1 MGQTN
6 QFSHQQGQSQ
16 KHVPAKPSEQER
28 SIAPRWQALIGIIV
42 LGIINIV
49 LPPNLTLGPAWLLPV
64 IEAILLLP
72 LILEWIINR
81 PLSHRVR
88 RLLTFLLLGVVTLG
102 MVSAVIFLLL
112 TLSGSSGS
120 TKAVSLLRDAA
131 LIWASNILVF
141 SLWYWEVDGG
151 GPTKRHEAGHQ
162 AADFLFPQQVDGN
175 TSGWAPHF
183 FDYVF
188 LAFTA
193 ATALSP
199 TDTFPLSR
207 PAKALMMVQAII
219 SLVVIVLLAARAVN
233 IL

>member
-1 MGQTN
+1 M
-6 QFSHQQGQSQ
+6 
-16 KHVPAKPSEQER
+16 P
-28 SIAPRWQALIGIIV
+28 IAPLWQALIGIIV

-49 LPPNLTLGPAWLLPV
+49 LPANLTLGPVWLLPA
-64 IEAILLLP
+64 IEAALLIP
-72 LILEWIINR
+72 LVLEWIIDR
-81 PLSHRVR
+81 PLSHRAR
-88 RLLTFLLLGVVTLG
+88 RSLMFLLLGVVTLG
-102 MVSAVIFLLL
+102 MVSAVIFLIL

-120 TKAVSLLRDAA
+120 TKAVQLLHDAA
-131 LIWASNILVF
+131 LIWVSNILVF

-151 GPTKRHEAGHQ
+151 GPLKRRETGHQ
-162 AADFLFPQQVDGN
+162 AADFMFPQQTAGN
-175 TSGWAPHF
+175 TSGWVPHF

-207 PAKALMMVQAII
+207 SAKALMMVQAII

>member
-6 QFSHQQGQSQ
+6 QFSQQQNQPQ
-16 KHVPAKPSEQER
+16 KNASLEQAEQEIP
-28 SIAPRWQALIGIIV
+28 IAPRWQALIGIVV
-42 LGIINIV
+42 LAIINIV
-49 LPPNLTLGPAWLLPV
+49 LPANLTLGPTWLLPL
-64 IEAILLLP
+64 IEAILLIP
-72 LILEWIINR
+72 LFLEWIVNR
-81 PLSHRVR
+81 PLSHRIR
-88 RLLTFLLLGVVTLG
+88 RSLALLLLGVVTVG

-112 TLSGSSGS
+112 TLSNSSSS
-120 TKAVSLLRDAA
+120 TKALLLLRDAA
-131 LIWASNILVF
+131 LIWISNILVF
-141 SLWYWEVDGG
+141 SLWYWEIDGG
-151 GPTKRHEAGHQ
+151 GPTKRHETGHQ
-162 AADFLFPQQVDGN
+162 ATDFMFPQQADGN
-175 TSGWAPHF
+175 TSGWVPHF

-219 SLVVIVLLAARAVN
+219 SLVVVVLLAARAVN

>member
-1 MGQTN
+1 MAQTN
-6 QFSHQQGQSQ
+6 QSSQQQSQ
-16 KHVPAKPSEQER
+16 PQKQASADQPEQDAP
-28 SIAPRWQALIGIIV
+28 IAPRWQALIGIIV
-42 LGIINIV
+42 LAIINIV
-49 LPPNLTLGPAWLLPV
+49 LPANLTLGPVWLLPV
-64 IEAILLLP
+64 IEAVLLIPLLL
-72 LILEWIINR
+72 EWMINR
-81 PLSHRVR
+81 PLSYRIR
-88 RLLTFLLLGVVTLG
+88 RSLMFLLLGVVTLG
-102 MVSAVIFLLL
+102 MMSAIIFLIL
-112 TLSGSSGS
+112 TLSGSSSS
-120 TKAVSLLRDAA
+120 TKAVQLLHDAA

-151 GPTKRHEAGHQ
+151 GPAKRRDTGHQ
-162 AADFLFPQQVDGN
+162 AVDFMFPQQVDGN
-175 TSGWAPHF
+175 TSGWVPHF

-207 PAKALMMVQAII
+207 SAKALMMVQAII